1 MENSILHNRLQG
13 QFGNQAGICLSVL
26 RRGQNLKREFII
38 KPIALNQKVV
48 FDIIEFLAECHNI
61 LLLADTIAEKGCQ
74 CLGHS
79 GNTVTVIEKCL
90 TPDALQRIIQ
100 KMGVDLTLERG
111 KLSLLVH
118 HADRIFILKFFLQLR
133 QLAFPFSFH
142 LFYPVF

>member
-1 MENSILHNRLQG
+1 MENGILHNRLQG
-13 QFGNQAGICLSVL
+13 QLGNQAGICFSVL

-48 FDIIEFLAECHNI
+48 FDIIEFLPECHNI
-61 LLLADTIAEKGCQ
+61 LLLADTVAEKGRQ

-79 GNTVTVIEKCL
+79 GNTVTIIKKCL

-118 HADRIFILKFFLQLR
+118 HADRIFILKFFLQL
-133 QLAFPFSFH
+133 
-142 LFYPVF
+142 